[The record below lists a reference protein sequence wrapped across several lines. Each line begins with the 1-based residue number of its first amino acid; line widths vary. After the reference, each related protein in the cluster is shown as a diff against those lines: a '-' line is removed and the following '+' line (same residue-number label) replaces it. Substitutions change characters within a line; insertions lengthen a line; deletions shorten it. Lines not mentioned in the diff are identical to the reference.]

1 MTQYLG
7 KTLMRQ
13 YGNSPTLLRLLDDF
27 DQWCDLQAFRD
38 GFLSNVWDI
47 SQAQGFGLDIWGRI
61 LGVTRKLYVVPEP
74 IPGETLGWA
83 TSDDAWEPW
92 SQAPFW
98 GGNAG
103 GNLVLVTLPDASF
116 RQLLLVKAASN
127 IASVDAP
134 SLNALVRSMFGS
146 RGKCYVLYGSA
157 NMTMEY
163 HFEFTPT
170 ALENAIITSGLFPV
184 PAGVTATY
192 ITN

>member
-1 MTQYLG
+1 
-7 KTLMRQ
+7 MRQ

-61 LGVTRKLYVVPEP
+61 LGVSRYIAVEPTP
-74 IPGETLGWA
+74 IPGDTFGFV
-83 TSDDAWEPW
+83 TSDNAWSPW

-98 GGNAG
+98 GGTSG
-103 GNLVLVTLPDASF
+103 GNLVVVKLLDVDY
-116 RQLLLVKAASN
+116 RQLLMVKAASN
-127 IASVDAP
+127 IASCDAP

-146 RGKCYVLYGSA
+146 RGKCYVLYGAA

-170 ALENAIITSGLFPV
+170 PYEQAVIVSGLFPV